1 MSIFSFDPCYL
12 CIYYLGYFLQTA
24 KSYLQEV
31 EKELSQESTKDSTM
45 KKVTAQRMAES
56 PEATTKSARKRQRK
70 KLKSNKQSC
79 SPQLDPDTSEKA
91 VVKKDCSLDQTIAGT
106 VSTEPANDG
115 QVIYCDTVL
124 FPFFFAVL
132 CQYLCWLA

>member
-1 MSIFSFDPCYL
+1 MSSVSIFSFDPCYL
-12 CIYYLGYFLQTA
+12 YIYYLGYFLQTA

-31 EKELSQESTKDSTM
+31 EKELSQESTKDSTV
-45 KKVTAQRMAES
+45 KKVMAQRKAES

-79 SPQLDPDTSEKA
+79 SPQLDPDTSKKA
-91 VVKKDCSLDQTIAGT
+91 AVKKDCSLDQTIAGT
-106 VSTEPANDG
+106 IPTEPANDG

-124 FPFFFAVL
+124 FPFIFAVL
-132 CQYLCWLA
+132 CWLA